1 MIQKWDKWILIDIYT
16 NRANTAQ
23 RNLENEDYKTR
34 SRSDLKNLFRLEA
47 NLFSAIISQLDS
59 FR

>member
-1 MIQKWDKWILIDIYT
+1 LIDIYT
-16 NRANTAQ
+16 NRANKAQ

-47 NLFSAIISQLDS
+47 NLFSAIIFQLDS